1 MYHKPLI
8 PRFLFQGVGWTEE
21 ALDRSCIALPWFLY
35 SGAILIYSGLFTKL
49 WRVHKVL
56 QFSRRRVPIRHLV
69 KPMIGI
75 FVATCGLLAA
85 WTAVDPLLWE
95 REESNSS
102 SNQSVGFCRSNS
114 AAFAVPVFVLGCV
127 PTVMTCIM
135 AYKTRD
141 VDASLAESF
150 WIFTMILVQLE
161 AIVIATPVVIIL
173 KDQATGGV
181 RYGVLVLMISIL
193 PLSTLSFLM
202 IPKVIA
208 HRKSLAAKER
218 SQVTK
223 TDSPAVTGTSEEKAN
238 EKDFLANGHANGQP
252 EHSQHGEEAEQLAVV
267 GTSEEKAKEPN
278 MLAMETNVH
287 SNGYTEYSQHGEVAE
302 QLAMVSTSEENAEEL
317 DMLAAEPN
325 VHSNGY
331 TEHSQHGEVADQLAM
346 VGTSEEKATEP
357 DMLAIDTNVHSNGY
371 TEHGQN
377 DESLAALDS
386 TDEIREVPT
395 HFQQGEESTTL
406 DASGEIVDGPGDSQ
420 YDEEVSAPPSETDQI
435 TGPLEHSQHGEVST
449 PVEAVQ
455 IVDQPMQSPLLC
467 ATEEMHVKSDS
478 K

>member
-218 SQVTK
+218 SQATK

-238 EKDFLANGHANGQP
+238 EKDILANGHDNGQP
-252 EHSQHGEEAEQLAVV
+252 EHSQHGEVAEQLAVV
-267 GTSEEKAKEPN
+267 GTSEEKAKEPD

-287 SNGYTEYSQHGEVAE
+287 SNGYTEHGQHGEVAE
-302 QLAMVSTSEENAEEL
+302 QLAV
-317 DMLAAEPN
+317 
-325 VHSNGY
+325 
-331 TEHSQHGEVADQLAM
+331 
-346 VGTSEEKATEP
+346 VGSSEEKVKEP
-357 DMLAIDTNVHSNGY
+357 DMLAMETNVHSNGY
-371 TEHGQN
+371 TEQHGQN

-395 HFQQGEESTTL
+395 HFQQGEASTTL
-406 DASGEIVDGPGDSQ
+406 DALGEIVDGPGDSQ
-420 YDEEVSAPPSETDQI
+420 YDEQVSAPPSETDQI
-435 TGPLEHSQHGEVST
+435 TGPLEHGQHGEVST
-449 PVEAVQ
+449 PVETVQ
-455 IVDQPMQSPLLC
+455 IIDHPMQSPLLC
-467 ATEEMHVKSDS
+467 ATDEMHVKSDS